1 MKLRKGEWFVVLFNL
16 AYIIPFTLFYLS
28 IKNYEFL
35 WYVLVLVGFALLI
48 GLTLRKTNFDY
59 LALWGLTFWGLL
71 HMAGGGLIVGDGV
84 LYALE
89 IWKIANVGD
98 TYFIKFD
105 QFVHAFGFG
114 VSTIVAY
121 QLLKPRVKKMH
132 LGLLYGLCVFIA
144 MGAGAL
150 NEVVE
155 FMAVVVAT
163 ETGVGGYF
171 NTGLDLVSNMIG
183 SFIALFI
190 IHLKY
195 ERR

>member
-1 MKLRKGEWFVVLFNL
+1 MKLKRGEWFFVLFNL
-16 AYIIPFTLFYLS
+16 AYIIPFTIYYLS

-35 WYVLVLVGFALLI
+35 WYVVVLVGFALLI

-59 LALWGLTFWGLL
+59 LALGGLSLWGLL
-71 HMAGGGLIVGDGV
+71 HMTGGGLIVGENV
-84 LYALE
+84 LYAFE
-89 IWKIANVGD
+89 VWKIANVGD

-121 QLLKPRVKKMH
+121 QLLKPRIKKMN
-132 LGLLYGLCVFIA
+132 LSLLYGLCVFIA

-155 FMAVVVAT
+155 FIAVVVAPA
-163 ETGVGGYF
+163 TGVGGYF

-183 SFIALFI
+183 SFIALI
-190 IHLKY
+190 IVHLKY
-195 ERR
+195 EK

>member
-1 MKLRKGEWFVVLFNL
+1 MKLKRGEWFFVLFNL
-16 AYIIPFTLFYLS
+16 AYIIPFTIYYLS

-35 WYVLVLVGFALLI
+35 WYVVVLVGFALLI

-59 LALWGLTFWGLL
+59 LALGGLSLWGLL
-71 HMAGGGLIVGDGV
+71 HMTGGGLIVGENV
-84 LYALE
+84 LYAFE
-89 IWKIANVGD
+89 VWKIANVGD

-121 QLLKPRVKKMH
+121 QLLKPRIKKMN
-132 LGLLYGLCVFIA
+132 LSLLYGLCVFIA

-155 FMAVVVAT
+155 FIAVVVAPA
-163 ETGVGGYF
+163 TGVGGYF

-183 SFIALFI
+183 SFIALI
-190 IHLKY
+190 IVHMTSSPH
-195 ERR
+195 

>member
-1 MKLRKGEWFVVLFNL
+1 MKLKRGEWFFVLFNL
-16 AYIIPFTLFYLS
+16 AYIIPFTIYYLS

-35 WYVLVLVGFALLI
+35 WYVVVLVGFALLI

-59 LALWGLTFWGLL
+59 LALGGLSLWGLL
-71 HMAGGGLIVGDGV
+71 HMTGGGLIVGENV
-84 LYALE
+84 LYAFE
-89 IWKIANVGD
+89 VWKIANVGD

-121 QLLKPRVKKMH
+121 QLLKPRIKKMN
-132 LGLLYGLCVFIA
+132 LSLLYGLCVFIA

-155 FMAVVVAT
+155 FIAVVVAPA
-163 ETGVGGYF
+163 TGVGGYF

-195 ERR
+195 EK

>member
-1 MKLRKGEWFVVLFNL
+1 MKLKRGELFFVLFNL
-16 AYIIPFTLFYLS
+16 AYIIPFTIYYLS

-35 WYVLVLVGFALLI
+35 WYVVVLVGFALLI
-48 GLTLRKTNFDY
+48 GLTLIKTNFDY
-59 LALWGLTFWGLL
+59 LALGGLSLWGLL
-71 HMAGGGLIVGDGV
+71 HMTGGGLIVGENV
-84 LYALE
+84 LYAFE
-89 IWKIANVGD
+89 VWKIANVGD

-121 QLLKPRVKKMH
+121 QLLKPRIKKMN
-132 LGLLYGLCVFIA
+132 LSLLYGLCVFIA

-155 FMAVVVAT
+155 FIAVVVAPA
-163 ETGVGGYF
+163 TGVGGYF

-183 SFIALFI
+183 SFIALI
-190 IHLKY
+190 IVHLKY
-195 ERR
+195 EK